1 MNNLT
6 ISLRN
11 NQEKDKTY
19 YIAAQDKF
27 TDLLE
32 RFDSDTVVF
41 KILNYLLLVSKRHK
55 GRVFPSQD
63 TIANHVKCTRRHVN
77 RVVKMLFDSGLIR
90 KKTIQ
95 YSSCSYWLH
104 PIFYDKDFRW
114 RFKDILPALKWSP
127 ITERV
132 KSKLVA
138 VLHDL
143 NSHVSLLYNNYYYPA
158 GNNNNFINS
167 KNSYSSSLTNE
178 DDNQRTTK
186 KNRSHFKKPIVSET
200 KPVKPDSHFKKVPI
214 VETKPVDSPE
224 IMLEKLEQAS
234 QKAPENIFLQILRKG
249 LSNAFR

>member
-1 MNNLT
+1 VNNLT

-41 KILNYLLLVSKRHK
+41 KILNYLLLSYKRHK
-55 GRVFPSQD
+55 GNVFPSQQ
-63 TIANHVKCTRRHVN
+63 TLATYAKCSREYVN
-77 RVVKMLFDSGLIR
+77 RVIKMLCELGLLR
-90 KKTIQ
+90 KKQIQ
-95 YSSCSYWLH
+95 YNSCSYWLH
-104 PIFYDKDFRW
+104 PLFHDNDFRW
-114 RFKDILPALKWSP
+114 RFRHILSALKWSP
-127 ITERV
+127 LFERMR
-132 KSKLVA
+132 SKLALGLDNVGA
-138 VLHDL
+138 QIT
-143 NSHVSLLYNNYYYPA
+143 LLYNNYYYPA

-178 DDNQRTTK
+178 DNKQRTTE

-200 KPVKPDSHFKKVPI
+200 KPDKPDSHFKKVPI